1 MKSVLLF
8 PGQGSQSVGMMNG
21 FDSNV
26 IKEVFDMGSD
36 IFGEDLLDLITSDND
51 KINQTIYT
59 QPIMFL
65 SGYATYLLLKEKKSS
80 LQIDYVAGHS
90 LGEITAACVAGVFSV
105 DTAVKIVQKRAQL
118 MQNAVPAGEGAMAAI
133 LGLEDNVVEE
143 ICKTLQSTGVIEPVN
158 YNSPGQIVVAGEKKL
173 IEQSLEKFKDSG
185 AKRALLLPVSVPS
198 HCSLMRSAAE
208 DFGSYLNDFQFND
221 ADIPVVQNVNATDV
235 VDKNLIKENL
245 VAQLFNPVKWTAS
258 IQYLEKQGVSNF
270 IESGPGKVLWGLNR
284 RITKSEDVK
293 HFTINSDEAFNEL

>member
-36 IFGEDLLDLITSDND
+36 IFGEDLLDLIKSDND
-51 KINQTIYT
+51 KINQTTYT

-208 DFGSYLNDFQFND
+208 DFGSYLNDFEFND

-235 VDKNLIKENL
+235 VDKKLIKENL

>member
-21 FDSNV
+21 FDSSLV
-26 IKEVFDMGSD
+26 KEVFDMGSD

-80 LQIDYVAGHS
+80 LQVDYVAGHS
-90 LGEITAACVAGVFSV
+90 LGEITAACVAGVFSI
-105 DTAVKIVQKRAQL
+105 DTAIQIVQKRAQL

-133 LGLEDNVVEE
+133 LGLEDTVVEE

-208 DFGSYLNDFQFND
+208 DFGSYLNDFEFND

-235 VDKNLIKENL
+235 VDKKLIKENL
-245 VAQLFNPVKWTAS
+245 IAQLFNPVKWTAS

-284 RITKSEDVK
+284 RITKSEDIK

>member
-21 FDSNV
+21 FDSSLV
-26 IKEVFDMGSD
+26 KEVFDMGSD

-80 LQIDYVAGHS
+80 LQVDYVAGHS
-90 LGEITAACVAGVFSV
+90 LGEITAACVAGVFSI
-105 DTAVKIVQKRAQL
+105 DTAIQIVQKRAQL

-133 LGLEDNVVEE
+133 LGLEDTVVEE

-208 DFGSYLNDFQFND
+208 DFGSYLNDCEFND
-221 ADIPVVQNVNATDV
+221 SDIPIIQNVNATDV
-235 VDKNLIKENL
+235 VDKNQIKENL

-284 RITKSEDVK
+284 RITKSEDIK
-293 HFTINSDEAFNEL
+293 HFTINSDQAFNEL

>member
-26 IKEVFDMGSD
+26 IKEVFAMGSD

-208 DFGSYLNDFQFND
+208 DFGSYLNDCEFND
-221 ADIPVVQNVNATDV
+221 SDIPIIQNVNATDV

-258 IQYLEKQGVSNF
+258 IQYLEKQGVNHF

>member
-26 IKEVFDMGSD
+26 VKEVFDLGSD
-36 IFGEDLLDLITSDND
+36 IFGENLLDLITSDND

-65 SGYATYLLLKEKKSS
+65 SGYATYLLLKEKKSN

-133 LGLEDNVVEE
+133 LGLEENVVEG

-173 IEQSLEKFKDSG
+173 IEQSLEKFKESG

-198 HCSLMRSAAE
+198 HCSLMQSAAE
-208 DFGSYLNDFQFND
+208 DFGSYLNDFEFND
-221 ADIPVVQNVNATDV
+221 ADIPIIQNVNATDV

>member
-198 HCSLMRSAAE
+198 HCSLMRLAAE
-208 DFGSYLNDFQFND
+208 DFGSYLNDFEFND

-235 VDKNLIKENL
+235 VDKKLIKENL

-284 RITKSEDVK
+284 RITKSENVK

>member
-26 IKEVFDMGSD
+26 VKEVFDMGSD

-80 LQIDYVAGHS
+80 LQVDYVAGHS
-90 LGEITAACVAGVFSV
+90 LGEITAACVAGVFSI
-105 DTAVKIVQKRAQL
+105 DTAIQIVQKRAQL

-133 LGLEDNVVEE
+133 LGLEDTVVEE
-143 ICKTLQSTGVIEPVN
+143 ICKTLHSTGVIEPVN

-208 DFGSYLNDFQFND
+208 DFGSYLNDFEFND

-284 RITKSEDVK
+284 RITQSEDIK

>member
-36 IFGEDLLDLITSDND
+36 IFGENLLDLITSDND

-208 DFGSYLNDFQFND
+208 DFGSYLNDFEFND

>member
-21 FDSNV
+21 FDSSLV
-26 IKEVFDMGSD
+26 KEVFDMGSD

-80 LQIDYVAGHS
+80 LQVDYVAGHS
-90 LGEITAACVAGVFSV
+90 LGEITAACVAGVFSI
-105 DTAVKIVQKRAQL
+105 DTAIQIVQKRAQL

-133 LGLEDNVVEE
+133 LGLEDTVVEE
-143 ICKTLQSTGVIEPVN
+143 ICKTLHSTGVIEPVN

-208 DFGSYLNDFQFND
+208 DFGSYLNDCEFD
-221 ADIPVVQNVNATDV
+221 DSDIPIIQNVNATDV

>member
-21 FDSNV
+21 FDSKIV
-26 IKEVFDMGSD
+26 KEVFDMGSD
-36 IFGEDLLDLITSDND
+36 IFGENLLDLITSDND

-65 SGYATYLLLKEKKSS
+65 SGFATYLLLKEKKSS

-90 LGEITAACVAGVFSV
+90 LGEITAACVAGVFSI
-105 DTAVKIVQKRAQL
+105 DTAIQIVQKRAQL

-133 LGLEDNVVEE
+133 LGLEDTVVEE
-143 ICKTLQSTGVIEPVN
+143 ICKTLESTGVIEPVN

-173 IEQSLEKFKDSG
+173 IEQSLEKFKNSG
-185 AKRALLLPVSVPS
+185 AKRALLLPVSIPS
-198 HCSLMRSAAE
+198 HCSLMQSAAE

-221 ADIPVVQNVNATDV
+221 ADIPIIQNVNATDV

-258 IQYLEKQGVSNF
+258 IQYLEKQGVNHF

>member
-21 FDSNV
+21 FNSKV
-26 IKEVFDMGSD
+26 VKEVFDMGSD

-51 KINQTIYT
+51 RINQTIYT

-208 DFGSYLNDFQFND
+208 NFGSYLNDFEFND

-284 RITKSEDVK
+284 RITKSEDIK

>member
-36 IFGEDLLDLITSDND
+36 IFGENLLDLITSDND

-90 LGEITAACVAGVFSV
+90 LGEITAACVAGVFSI
-105 DTAVKIVQKRAQL
+105 DTAIQIVQKRAQL

-133 LGLEDNVVEE
+133 LGLEDTVVEE

-208 DFGSYLNDFQFND
+208 VFGSYLNDFQFND

-258 IQYLEKQGVSNF
+258 IQYLEKQGVSHF

>member
-208 DFGSYLNDFQFND
+208 DFGSYLNDFELND
-221 ADIPVVQNVNATDV
+221 ADMPVVQNVNATDV

-284 RITKSEDVK
+284 RITKSEDIK

>member
-26 IKEVFDMGSD
+26 VKEVFDMGSD
-36 IFGEDLLDLITSDND
+36 IFGENLLDLITSDND

-105 DTAVKIVQKRAQL
+105 DTAVKIVQKRAKL

-208 DFGSYLNDFQFND
+208 DFGSYLNDCEFD
-221 ADIPVVQNVNATDV
+221 DSDIPIIQNVNATDV

>member
-21 FDSNV
+21 FDSSLV
-26 IKEVFDMGSD
+26 KEVFDMGSD
-36 IFGEDLLDLITSDND
+36 IFGEDLFDLITSDND

-65 SGYATYLLLKEKKSS
+65 SGFATYLLLKEKKSS

-208 DFGSYLNDFQFND
+208 DFGSYLNDFEFND

-258 IQYLEKQGVSNF
+258 IQYLEKQGVNHF

-284 RITKSEDVK
+284 RITKSEDIK
-293 HFTINSDEAFNEL
+293 HITINSNEAFNEL

>member
-21 FDSNV
+21 FDSKV
-26 IKEVFDMGSD
+26 VKEVFDMGSD

-105 DTAVKIVQKRAQL
+105 DTAIQIVQKRAQL

-133 LGLEDNVVEE
+133 LGLEDTVVEE

-208 DFGSYLNDFQFND
+208 DFGSYLNGFEFND

-245 VAQLFNPVKWTAS
+245 VAQLFKPVKWTAS
-258 IQYLEKQGVSNF
+258 IRHLEKQGVSNF

>member
-26 IKEVFDMGSD
+26 IKEVFAMGSD

-208 DFGSYLNDFQFND
+208 DFGSYLNDFEFND

-235 VDKNLIKENL
+235 VDKKLIKENL

>member
-36 IFGEDLLDLITSDND
+36 IFGEDLLDLITSEND
-51 KINQTIYT
+51 KINQTIFT

-208 DFGSYLNDFQFND
+208 DFGSYLNDFEFND
-221 ADIPVVQNVNATDV
+221 ANIPVVQNVNATDV

>member
-208 DFGSYLNDFQFND
+208 DFGSYLNDFEFND

-284 RITKSEDVK
+284 RITKSEDIK

>member
-26 IKEVFDMGSD
+26 VKEVFDMGSD

-198 HCSLMRSAAE
+198 HCSLMRLAAE
-208 DFGSYLNDFQFND
+208 DFGSYLNDFEFND

>member
-21 FDSNV
+21 FDSSLV
-26 IKEVFDMGSD
+26 KEVFDMGSD

-80 LQIDYVAGHS
+80 LQVDYVAGHS
-90 LGEITAACVAGVFSV
+90 LGEITAACVAGVFSI
-105 DTAVKIVQKRAQL
+105 DTAIQIVQKRAQL

-133 LGLEDNVVEE
+133 LGLEDTVVEE

-235 VDKNLIKENL
+235 VDKKLIKENL
-245 VAQLFNPVKWTAS
+245 IAQLFNPVKWTAS

-284 RITKSEDVK
+284 RITKSEDIK

>member
-26 IKEVFDMGSD
+26 VKEVFDMGSD

-65 SGYATYLLLKEKKSS
+65 SGYAAYLLLKEKKSS

-221 ADIPVVQNVNATDV
+221 ADIPVVQNVNATDM
-235 VDKNLIKENL
+235 VDKNLLKENL

-284 RITKSEDVK
+284 RITKSEDIK

>member
-80 LQIDYVAGHS
+80 LQVDYVAGHS
-90 LGEITAACVAGVFSV
+90 LGEITAACVAGVFSI
-105 DTAVKIVQKRAQL
+105 DTAIQIVQKRAQL

-133 LGLEDNVVEE
+133 LGLEDTVVEE

-198 HCSLMRSAAE
+198 HCSLMRLAAE
-208 DFGSYLNDFQFND
+208 DFGSYLNDFEFND

>member
-26 IKEVFDMGSD
+26 VKEVFDLGSD
-36 IFGEDLLDLITSDND
+36 IFGENLLDLITSDND

-65 SGYATYLLLKEKKSS
+65 SGYATYLLLKEKKSN

-133 LGLEDNVVEE
+133 LGLEENVVEG

-198 HCSLMRSAAE
+198 HCSLMQSAAE
-208 DFGSYLNDFQFND
+208 DFGSYLNDFEFND
-221 ADIPVVQNVNATDV
+221 ADIPIIQNVNATDV

>member
-8 PGQGSQSVGMMNG
+8 PGQGSQSIGMMNG
-21 FDSNV
+21 FDSSLV
-26 IKEVFDMGSD
+26 KEVFDMGSD

-80 LQIDYVAGHS
+80 LQVDYVAGHS

-208 DFGSYLNDFQFND
+208 DFGSYLNDFEFND

-235 VDKNLIKENL
+235 VDKSLIKENL

-284 RITKSEDVK
+284 RITKSEDIK

>member
-21 FDSNV
+21 FDSSIV
-26 IKEVFDMGSD
+26 KEVFDMGSN

-105 DTAVKIVQKRAQL
+105 DTAVKIVQKRGQL

-198 HCSLMRSAAE
+198 HCSLMRLAAE
-208 DFGSYLNDFQFND
+208 DFGSYLNDFEFND

-235 VDKNLIKENL
+235 VDKKLIKENL

>member
-8 PGQGSQSVGMMNG
+8 PGQGSQSIGMMNG
-21 FDSNV
+21 FDSSLV
-26 IKEVFDMGSD
+26 KEVFDMGSD

-65 SGYATYLLLKEKKSS
+65 SGYATYLLFKEKKSS
-80 LQIDYVAGHS
+80 LQVDYVAGHS
-90 LGEITAACVAGVFSV
+90 LGEITAACVAGVFSI
-105 DTAVKIVQKRAQL
+105 DTAIQIVQKRAQL

-133 LGLEDNVVEE
+133 LGLEDTVVEE

-208 DFGSYLNDFQFND
+208 DFGSYLNDFEFND

-284 RITKSEDVK
+284 RITKSEDIK

>member
-8 PGQGSQSVGMMNG
+8 PGQGSQSIGMMNG

-26 IKEVFDMGSD
+26 VKEVFDMGSD
-36 IFGEDLLDLITSDND
+36 IFGEDLLNLITSDND

-90 LGEITAACVAGVFSV
+90 LGEITAACVAGVFSA

-133 LGLEDNVVEE
+133 LGLEDNVVEG

-208 DFGSYLNDFQFND
+208 DFGSFLNDFEFND

-245 VAQLFNPVKWTAS
+245 VAQLFNPVKWTTS
-258 IQYLEKQGVSNF
+258 IQHLEKQGVSNF

>member
-26 IKEVFDMGSD
+26 VKEVFDMGSD
-36 IFGEDLLDLITSDND
+36 IFGENLLDLITSDND

-208 DFGSYLNDFQFND
+208 DFGSYLNDFEFND

-235 VDKNLIKENL
+235 VDKKLIKENL
-245 VAQLFNPVKWTAS
+245 IAQLFNPVKWTAS

-284 RITKSEDVK
+284 RITKSEDIK

>member
-133 LGLEDNVVEE
+133 LGLEDNVIEE

-208 DFGSYLNDFQFND
+208 DFGSYLNDFEFND

-284 RITKSEDVK
+284 RITKSEDIK

>member
-198 HCSLMRSAAE
+198 HSSLMRSAAE
-208 DFGSYLNDFQFND
+208 DFGSYLNDCEFND
-221 ADIPVVQNVNATDV
+221 SDIPIIQNVNATDV

>member
-90 LGEITAACVAGVFSV
+90 LGEITAACVAGVFSI
-105 DTAVKIVQKRAQL
+105 DTAIQIVQKRAQL

-133 LGLEDNVVEE
+133 LGLEDAVVED

-198 HCSLMRSAAE
+198 HCSLMRLAAE
-208 DFGSYLNDFQFND
+208 DFGSYLNDFEFND

>member
-21 FDSNV
+21 FDSSLV
-26 IKEVFDMGSD
+26 KEVFDMGSD
-36 IFGEDLLDLITSDND
+36 IFGEDLLYLITSDND

-65 SGYATYLLLKEKKSS
+65 SGFATYLLLKEKKSS

-208 DFGSYLNDFQFND
+208 DFGSYLNDFEFND

-235 VDKNLIKENL
+235 VDKKLIKENL
-245 VAQLFNPVKWTAS
+245 VSQLFNPVKWTAS

-284 RITKSEDVK
+284 RITKSEDIK
-293 HFTINSDEAFNEL
+293 HFTINSDDAFNEL

>member
-8 PGQGSQSVGMMNG
+8 PGQGSQSIGMMNG
-21 FDSNV
+21 FDSSLV
-26 IKEVFDMGSD
+26 KEVFDMGSD

-80 LQIDYVAGHS
+80 LQVDYVAGHS
-90 LGEITAACVAGVFSV
+90 LGEITAACVAGVFSI
-105 DTAVKIVQKRAQL
+105 DTAIQIVQKRAQL

-133 LGLEDNVVEE
+133 LGLEDTVVEE

-208 DFGSYLNDFQFND
+208 DFGSYLNDFEFND
-221 ADIPVVQNVNATDV
+221 ADIPVVQNVNATDM

-245 VAQLFNPVKWTAS
+245 VAQLFNPVMWTAS

>member
-8 PGQGSQSVGMMNG
+8 PGQGSQSIGMMNG
-21 FDSNV
+21 FDSNIV
-26 IKEVFDMGSD
+26 KEVFDIGSD

-90 LGEITAACVAGVFSV
+90 LGEITAACVAGVFSI
-105 DTAVKIVQKRAQL
+105 DTAIQIVQKRAQL

-133 LGLEDNVVEE
+133 LGLEDAVVED

-198 HCSLMRSAAE
+198 HCSLMRLAAE
-208 DFGSYLNDFQFND
+208 DFGSYLNDFEFND

-235 VDKNLIKENL
+235 VDKKLIKENL

-284 RITKSEDVK
+284 RITKSEDIK

>member
-26 IKEVFDMGSD
+26 IREVFDMGSN

-208 DFGSYLNDFQFND
+208 DFGSYLNDFEFND

-235 VDKNLIKENL
+235 VDKKLIKENL
-245 VAQLFNPVKWTAS
+245 IAQLFNPVKWTAS

-284 RITKSEDVK
+284 RITKSEDIK

>member
-198 HCSLMRSAAE
+198 HCSLMRLAAE
-208 DFGSYLNDFQFND
+208 DFGSYLNDFEFND

-284 RITKSEDVK
+284 RITKSEDIK